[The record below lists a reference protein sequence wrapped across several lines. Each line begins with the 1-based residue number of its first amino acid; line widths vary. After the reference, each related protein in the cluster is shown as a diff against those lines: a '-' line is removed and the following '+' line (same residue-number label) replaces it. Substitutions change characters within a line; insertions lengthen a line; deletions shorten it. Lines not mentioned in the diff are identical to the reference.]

1 MTEYSYLQLLFFL
14 LPAVIVG
21 VIAFY
26 FFNLHT
32 RNEEQRRKFLLH
44 REAQKHAFPIRMQA
58 YERMTLFLERIA
70 PGNLLVRI
78 KPYKGQKEDYAAL
91 LTRTIEQE
99 FEHNLAQQIYVSEEC
114 WNVIKA
120 SKNATINNIRKTA
133 AREEIKTA
141 DELRKHIL
149 NSLLE
154 QQPPSDTALAYIKKE
169 VKSLW

>member
-1 MTEYSYLQLLFFL
+1 MTEDSILQLLFYL

-32 RNEEQRRKFLLH
+32 RNEERRRRFLLH
-44 REAQKHAFPIRMQA
+44 KEVQKHALPLRLQA
-58 YERMTLFLERIA
+58 YERMALFLERIA

-78 KPYKGQKEDYAAL
+78 KPNGSDKEAYSSL
-91 LTRTIEQE
+91 LIKAIEQE
-99 FEHNLAQQIYVSEEC
+99 FEHNLAQQIYISDEC

-133 AREEIKTA
+133 GKEEITTA
-141 DELRKHIL
+141 NELRQHIVG
-149 NSLLE
+149 SLID
-154 QQPPSDTALAYIKKE
+154 QQPPSETGLAYIKKE
-169 VKSLW
+169 VKNLW